1 MRVEVK
7 REKGTNKLWNIIF
20 ICLVIWSL
28 SSSVGRVFYIELMGK
43 NNIGEIVSIDKRTA
57 SSKGGSYEVFTPV
70 VRVNDNGE
78 LFDVVA
84 VFNSTTGNLLD
95 PIGTKVKVKYL
106 EDDKAMF
113 IINEAEYLIKEILPV
128 LHFISFGIFVYML
141 NLLSFDSTWKKSLNF
156 NISKKNKIK
165 FIILGIP
172 ILLEI
177 LLNIYYQLVVVK
189 EFSII
194 NFSVLPFV
202 LNITFLIFYFF
213 SVFKFIRSSK

>member
-28 SSSVGRVFYIELMGK
+28 SSSVGRVFYIELVGK
-43 NNIGEIVSIDKRTA
+43 SNIGEIVSIDTRTA

-84 VFNSTTGNLLD
+84 VFNSTSGDLLD

-128 LHFISFGIFVYML
+128 LNFISFASLACML
-141 NLLSFDSTWKKSLNF
+141 NLLNFDSTWKKSLNF
-156 NISKKNKIK
+156 NISNKKKIK
-165 FIILGIP
+165 FILLGIP
-172 ILLEI
+172 VLIGTVLS
-177 LLNIYYQLVVVK
+177 IYYQFVVK
-189 EFSII
+189 DFSII
-194 NFSVLPFV
+194 NFNIVPFI
-202 LNITFLIFYFF
+202 LNIVFLVFYLFAI
-213 SVFKFIRSSK
+213 FKFIRSNK

>member
-7 REKGTNKLWNIIF
+7 REKGTNKVWNIIF
-20 ICLVIWSL
+20 ICLVILSL
-28 SSSVGRVFYIELMGK
+28 SSSVGRIFYIELMGK
-43 NNIGEIVSIDKRTA
+43 SNIGEIVSIDQKTA

-70 VRVNDNGE
+70 VRVNDDGE

-84 VFNSTTGNLLD
+84 VFNSTSGDLLD

-113 IINEAEYLIKEILPV
+113 VINEVEYLIKAILPV
-128 LHFISFGIFVYML
+128 LHFISFGLFIYML

-165 FIILGIP
+165 FILLGIP
-172 ILLEI
+172 VLLGI
-177 LLNIYYQLVVVK
+177 VLNIYYQFVVT

-194 NFSVLPFV
+194 NFSILPFV
-202 LNITFLIFYFF
+202 LNIIFLVFYLF
-213 SVFKFIRSSK
+213 VIFKFIRLNK